1 MKISA
6 VIIDDELNARKALLN
21 LIEMYCPAV
30 NVVGEAIDVAG
41 GLHAITALN
50 PQLVFLD
57 IKMPDGTGFDLLK
70 RIDNSQFKVIFVTAY
85 DQFAIHAIKMSA
97 VDYLLKPINPKEL
110 QEAVRKVL
118 DLSKL
123 DDNLKMKLSVLEENL
138 KVSHTQ
144 IRKIILNTSS
154 SLHVV
159 SIGNIIRCEADE
171 NYTRVVITDD
181 QAIMVSKTLKEF
193 DDLLSPFGFCRVH
206 QSHLVNL
213 QMIISYEKG
222 SGGMILMK
230 NKDKIPVSGRRKD
243 FFIQALELFN

>member
-21 LIEMYCPAV
+21 LIELYCPEV

-41 GLHAITALN
+41 GLHAISTLN

-70 RIDNSQFKVIFVTAY
+70 RIDHSQFKVVFVTAY

-110 QEAVRKVL
+110 QESVKKVL
-118 DLSKL
+118 EMSML
-123 DDNLKMKLSVLEENL
+123 DDNMKVKLAVLEENL
-138 KVSHTQ
+138 LLSQHQ
-144 IRKIILNTSS
+144 NRKIILNTSS
-154 SLHVV
+154 NLHVV
-159 SIGNIIRCEADE
+159 SINNIIRCEADE
-171 NYTRVVITDD
+171 NYTRVVTTDE
-181 QAIMVSKTLKEF
+181 QSIMVSKTLKEF

-222 SGGMILMK
+222 NSGMILMK
-230 NKDKIPVSGRRKD
+230 NKDKIPVSGRRKE
-243 FFIQALELFN
+243 FFIRALELFN